1 MKAKWLLLPMAALT
15 VAAVLYGGYTRTT
28 LTDYTSGENWKDNF
42 TVASLHSEQGVE
54 RCEVMREYLPLTPN
68 ILRVE
73 VLGDLEVLPGEA
85 QQKVKVKQVYAGED
99 LQVGQE
105 FYLYERGWSISFV
118 EPYSIERGYVN
129 VMEVGR
135 EYLVFVTEE
144 IDTLGSSLPVYRCC
158 GGVVSETGEVIGFG
172 ITPVFCYD
180 HIHNEVAV
188 PTGIGGTA
196 LPYAQVKDN
205 EFFGTTPKVVEA
217 WEQLKAE
224 MLQKYPRS

>member
-1 MKAKWLLLPMAALT
+1 MKMRWVLLPMAALT

-42 TVASLHSEQGVE
+42 TIASLHSGKGVE
-54 RCEVMREYLPLTPN
+54 RCEVMREYLPLAPN

-118 EPYSIERGYVN
+118 EPYSIERGFVN
-129 VMEVGR
+129 VMDVGR
-135 EYLVFVTEE
+135 EYLVFVSKE
-144 IDTLGSSLPVYRCC
+144 IDTLDSSLPVYQSCS
-158 GGVVSETGEVIGFG
+158 GVESSTGEWVRFSLS
-172 ITPVFCYD
+172 PVFCYD
-180 HIHNEVAV
+180 HIDNAVAI
-188 PTGIGGTA
+188 PSGIGGTA

-205 EFFGTTPKVVEA
+205 EFFGTTPEVVEA

-224 MLQKYPRS
+224 MLQKYPR